1 MSKKDKDKKENMP
14 AENTEVTEKEDN
26 SVKSEK
32 PKKEKKPRKPVNKR
46 KLKYGSLAAAI
57 TVIFVTIVVLT
68 NVLVYSMTDRFGL
81 KLDLTEQQIFEV
93 TQETI
98 DYLGTIE
105 NDVDIVV
112 MASEDDL
119 ATTSIYTKQLA
130 ETVRKYA
137 QYSQNIS
144 VEFVDMDKNPE
155 KVSKY
160 KELYSGDISESNVVV
175 NCGDR
180 IKVLTVYDLFEVS
193 TNEYYQSYISG
204 YNAESALTSAIMY
217 VTDAN
222 PMTIA
227 LLAVESPT
235 SVSQSISDLSTIF
248 TNNGYEVV
256 SVDPLLESL
265 SPDDYDLVI
274 IPAPLNDFTS
284 TVIDKLSDF
293 LYNNGNLGRY
303 IFYIANYDQNSTP
316 NLDIF
321 LEEYGI
327 SIGNSYIFE
336 TNSNSAMNVP
346 VYGLNNYVSASIA
359 SIANEEYEEGLAN
372 TSRPIVAPVSVPI
385 NLIYDTNNERETFTL
400 LTTSE
405 TSALIPFDASS
416 DFDISDAE
424 TGEQTVMAIGGKFI
438 YDDDNNKV
446 SSSIMAIGSA
456 YMLDTMITADTSY
469 NNAEFIINA
478 VNKMTGKSNGI
489 TILTK
494 SSEAETITITD
505 GEMSNIKNVTVVIF
519 PVIVIAIGFA
529 VFIKRR
535 NM

>member
-1 MSKKDKDKKENMP
+1 MSKKDKDKNQNIT
-14 AENTEVTEKEDN
+14 AENIAEV
-26 SVKSEK
+26 SEK
-32 PKKEKKPRKPVNKR
+32 DSSKKTQKDKKTKKPVDKR

-57 TVIFVTIVVLT
+57 TVIFIAIVVLT

-105 NDVDIVV
+105 NKVDIAV
-112 MASEDDL
+112 MSTEEDL

-130 ETVRKYA
+130 ETIRKYA
-137 QYSQNIS
+137 QYSKNIS

-160 KELYSGDISESNVVV
+160 KELYSGDIAESNVVV

-180 IKVLTVYDLFEVS
+180 VRVLTVYDLFEVS
-193 TNEYYQSYISG
+193 TNDYYQSYISG
-204 YNAESALTSAIMY
+204 FNAESALTSAVMY

-222 PMTIA
+222 PMTVAI
-227 LLAVESPT
+227 LKVESPS
-235 SVSQSISDLSTIF
+235 SVQQSISDLSTLF

-256 SVDPLLESL
+256 SVDPLLEAI
-265 SPDDYDLVI
+265 SPDDYDLVV

-303 IFYIANYDQNSTP
+303 IFYIANYDQNTTP
-316 NLDIF
+316 NLDTF

-327 SIGNSYIFE
+327 SVGNSYIFE
-336 TNSNSAMNVP
+336 TNKNSAMNVP

-359 SIANEEYEEGLAN
+359 TIADEEYKEGLAN
-372 TSRPIVAPVSVPI
+372 TSRPVVAPVPVPI
-385 NLIYDTNNERETFTL
+385 NLVYDTNNERETFTL
-400 LTTSE
+400 LTTSA
-405 TSALIPFDASS
+405 TSALIPFDAGSE
-416 DFDISDAE
+416 FDISDAE
-424 TGEQTVMAIGGKFI
+424 TGEQTVMAVGGKFI
-438 YDDDNNKV
+438 YDEDNNKIN
-446 SSSIMAIGSA
+446 SSVMAIGSA
-456 YMLDTMITADTSY
+456 YMLDTMITSDTSY

-478 VNKMTGKSNGI
+478 INKMTGKSNGI
-489 TILTK
+489 TVLSK

-505 GEMSNIKNVTVVIF
+505 GEMANIRNAVVIIF
-519 PVIVIAIGFA
+519 PVIVIAIGFT
-529 VFIKRR
+529 VFIRR
-535 NM
+535 KNM